1 MTEAKNKSDNKKTNP
16 NTWTAYG
23 DPVKNN
29 PSTEKKSESPMLEK
43 AKQDGNKVKN
53 K

>member
-1 MTEAKNKSDNKKTNP
+1 MTEDKKDDHKKKTDF

-23 DPVKNN
+23 DPVKRN
-29 PSTEKKSESPMLEK
+29 PSTSKESNSPMLEK
-43 AKQDGNKVKN
+43 AKQDGNKTKN

>member
-1 MTEAKNKSDNKKTNP
+1 MTEPKNSDAKKKTDP

-23 DPVKNN
+23 DPLKHN
-29 PSTEKKSESPMLEK
+29 PSTSKKSDSPMLEK